1 MPGIGEELMIF
12 VAALLAGA
20 VLKTAYTALGCLRE
34 VIPHGR
40 IAVEAEDLLY
50 WIAASIFLFVQIY
63 YTSNGSIRWYFLLGV
78 VLGVLFISIFFR
90 WIKKVHK
97 KIYTQKIKKSKN
109 FLASHK
115 EKS

>member
-1 MPGIGEELMIF
+1 MIF

-78 VLGVLFISIFFR
+78 VLGVFFISIFFVGS
-90 WIKKVHK
+90 KKYTK
-97 KIYTQKIKKSKN
+97 KFTRKK
-109 FLASHK
+109 
-115 EKS
+115 

>member
-1 MPGIGEELMIF
+1 MIF

-50 WIAASIFLFVQIY
+50 WIAASIFSLCKFTIQVM
-63 YTSNGSIRWYFLLGV
+63 V
-78 VLGVLFISIFFR
+78 VYDGIF
-90 WIKKVHK
+90 
-97 KIYTQKIKKSKN
+97 Y
-109 FLASHK
+109 
-115 EKS
+115 